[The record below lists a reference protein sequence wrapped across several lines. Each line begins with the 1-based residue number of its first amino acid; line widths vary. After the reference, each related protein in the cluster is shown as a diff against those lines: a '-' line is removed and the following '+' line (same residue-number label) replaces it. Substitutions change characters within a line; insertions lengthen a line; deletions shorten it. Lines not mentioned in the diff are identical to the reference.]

1 MKFSTK
7 TNYAVGNMCMGK
19 AAQIAFLKS
28 GRILRTKQ
36 AADSPP
42 TACLQFPNKKDKQKQ
57 PCIICLASSGILM
70 G

>member
-1 MKFSTK
+1 MKFSTE
-7 TNYAVGNMCMGK
+7 TNYAVSTMCMGK

-36 AADSPP
+36 AADPP
-42 TACLQFPNKKDKQKQ
+42 TACLRFPNKKDKQKQ